1 MLVQVNTDK
10 NIQGREDLARNVEE
24 KVKSALGDR
33 FGERLTRVEVH
44 LGDEN
49 SNKKGGDADKRC
61 LLEARPAGLQPIA
74 VRHQAETLGQA
85 IDGALDKFKRAL
97 GSALAKQ
104 KKY

>member
-1 MLVQVNTDK
+1 MLVQINTDS
-10 NIQGREDLARNVEE
+10 NIHGHENMARRVED
-24 KVKSALGDR
+24 KVKAALSDR

-49 SNKKGGDADKRC
+49 SNKKGGDVDKRC

-74 VRHQAETLGQA
+74 VSHQAESIDLA
-85 IDGALDKFKRAL
+85 VDGALDKFKRAL
-97 GSALAKQ
+97 SSALGKQ